1 MVTQRRARP
10 SAADHIEELKDLV
23 RTRFPAAEFEV
34 SRVADREY
42 RIRVFGDFDNMDDVL
57 DLTSERAT
65 DILVDHDIFIHV
77 LPLGRRISSS

>member
-1 MVTQRRARP
+1 
-10 SAADHIEELKDLV
+10 
-23 RTRFPAAEFEV
+23 
-34 SRVADREY
+34 
-42 RIRVFGDFDNMDDVL
+42 MDDVL